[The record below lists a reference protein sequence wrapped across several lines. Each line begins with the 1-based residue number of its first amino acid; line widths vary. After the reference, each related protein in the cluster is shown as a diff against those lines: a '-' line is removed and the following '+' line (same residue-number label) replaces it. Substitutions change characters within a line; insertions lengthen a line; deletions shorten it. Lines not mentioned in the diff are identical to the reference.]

1 MTGRIYGVWR
11 AFHLHAGRWRR
22 QRRQM
27 APKSDAGLRPSM
39 LASLP
44 TRSRSPW
51 EAAAVAAISQAA
63 ATEEMTSLN
72 TLPTLWVGSA
82 VRADEVIAQNAID
95 LVSHRC
101 RVAPTWTKRRGVDV
115 SSAPS
120 RCARSPPR
128 SREGGA
134 EQLVSLSAFTPRA
147 TLNPE
152 TKAS

>member
-1 MTGRIYGVWR
+1 MTGRICGVWR
-11 AFHLHAGRWRR
+11 AFHLHARRGRR

-27 APKSDAGLRPSM
+27 APESDAGLRPSM

-82 VRADEVIAQNAID
+82 VRADEVIAQ
-95 LVSHRC
+95 
-101 RVAPTWTKRRGVDV
+101 KRDRPRQ
-115 SSAPS
+115 SSL
-120 RCARSPPR
+120 PR
-128 SREGGA
+128 SSYLDEEPGGGRVIRA
-134 EQLVSLSAFTPRA
+134 FALRSLAAQES
-147 TLNPE
+147 
-152 TKAS
+152 